1 MYFVLGLGLLLCSY
15 FQNFSALPW
24 PAAHSEIFA
33 FLAAVLFGWG
43 VIARREVPIRFTPA
57 VAALLFLSL
66 LVGIQYCFGL
76 IVFWGDAFT
85 TLIYLLMAYCALLA
99 GQVFAKDPQWPVSLA
114 LALLVAAVGSAIVGL
129 AQSLLVWT
137 DSGWVLPPTWS
148 RRPGANFGQPNH
160 LASLLVM
167 GAASLIY
174 LDQRLRFGRTIK
186 VLLSLLLLIGI
197 SVSESRTGLISAIA
211 LLLWWLARRRA
222 LLVPPKTHWIIA
234 MAAALIAGMWFWPPL
249 IAFIHEAGATVGGA
263 ALDTRVGMRWLVWQ
277 QLLDAVWVKP
287 WFGWGVRGTS
297 FALNAVLGSQP
308 ASEPYTYAHN
318 VVLDMA
324 IGAGLPLTGLA
335 LGLLCYWGRNRVRSV
350 NSPET
355 WYAAGLLIPLVIHST
370 LEYPYAYAYFLVPA
384 MFAIGML
391 EQNYS
396 VQVNKCISRK
406 TFVGSWLVYCILLAW
421 MSSEYLEIEEDFRVA
436 RFESLNV
443 GKTAADYERPTII
456 LLTQLRV
463 LIQATRTVPHP
474 GMPSAELLLLRS
486 AASRFPWIPVQNT
499 FALSAA
505 LNDDLM
511 EAQRQLRIIRAM
523 HGEKKYAAIR
533 QQWESWA
540 REKYPQLVGLAP
552 K

>member
-1 MYFVLGLGLLLCSY
+1 MSYVLGLCLLLCSF

-33 FLAAVLFGWG
+33 FLAVGLFGWR
-43 VIARREVPIRFTPA
+43 VITSRDVPIQLTPA
-57 VAALLFLSL
+57 VAVLLFLSL
-66 LVGIQYCFGL
+66 LVGIQYCVGL
-76 IVFWGDAFT
+76 IAFWGDAFT
-85 TLIYLLMAYCALLA
+85 MLIYLQMTCCALLA

-114 LALLVAAVGSAIVGL
+114 LALLVAAVGSAIIGL

-137 DSGWVLPPTWS
+137 DSGWILPPTWS

-186 VLLSLLLLIGI
+186 LLLSLLLLIGI
-197 SVSESRTGLISAIA
+197 SVSESRTGLISGIA
-211 LLLWWLARRRA
+211 LLLWWLARRRV
-222 LLVPPKTHWIIA
+222 LLLPPQTQWITA
-234 MAAALIAGMWFWPPL
+234 SVAALVAGMWFWPPV
-249 IAFIHEAGATVGGA
+249 IAYIHEAGATVGGA
-263 ALDTRVGMRWLVWQ
+263 ALDTAVGMRWLVWQ
-277 QLLDAVWVKP
+277 QLFDAVWLKP
-287 WFGWGVRGTS
+287 WFGWGMRGTS

-318 VVLDMA
+318 IVLDMA
-324 IGAGLPLTGLA
+324 IAAGLPLTGLA
-335 LGLLCYWGRNRVRSV
+335 LGLLGYWGRARVRSV
-350 NSPET
+350 NTPET

-370 LEYPYAYAYFLVPA
+370 LEYPFAYAYFLVPA
-384 MFAIGML
+384 MLAIGML

-396 VQVNKCISRK
+396 IKFKKSISRRIF
-406 TFVGSWLVYCILLAW
+406 TGSWVVFCALMAW
-421 MSSEYLEIEEDFRVA
+421 MSLEYLEIEEDFRVA

-443 GKTAADYERPTII
+443 GKTATDYERPNII
-456 LLTQLRV
+456 LLTQLRA
-463 LIQATRTVPHP
+463 LIQATRTLPYP
-474 GMPSAELLLLRS
+474 GMPSTEILLLRS
-486 AASRFPWIPVQNT
+486 AASRFPWSPVQNT

-505 LNDDLM
+505 LNGDVA

-523 HGEKKYAAIR
+523 HGEKNYASI
-533 QQWESWA
+533 QSQWESWA
-540 REKYPQLVGLAP
+540 HEKYPQLQGLAP